1 MITNQPQPLLGMAH
15 WTPSP
20 CGRLSRPRT
29 TTGPPPHPAGIGRRC
44 AFPPGSR
51 LLPGM
56 GTGGM
61 VPTFTPEPFD
71 GVGAQLCPCSIATA
85 TPQAF
90 TVASRPTTSPSPG
103 VPRPA
108 TLLAM
113 PIGCALQS
121 SPDPPC
127 WSCGSLE
134 GRSAAGPHVRL
145 SVSLARPEPSS
156 GTGPSRRCQGCF
168 RSPPRHGIRPARSCR

>member
-1 MITNQPQPLLGMAH
+1 MWPAFQGSDYYGSSAP
-15 WTPSP
+15 
-20 CGRLSRPRT
+20 
-29 TTGPPPHPAGIGRRC
+29 PAGIGRRC

-51 LLPGM
+51 LPPGK

-71 GVGAQLCPCSIATA
+71 GVGTQLCPCSIATA

-90 TVASRPTTSPSPG
+90 TAASRPATSPGPG

-113 PIGCALQS
+113 PIGYALQS
-121 SPDPPC
+121 SPDPPG
-127 WSCGSLE
+127 WSWWL
-134 GRSAAGPHVRL
+134 
-145 SVSLARPEPSS
+145 
-156 GTGPSRRCQGCF
+156 
-168 RSPPRHGIRPARSCR
+168 